1 MRLIALNE
9 MYAVESS
16 DDDRIQRGD
25 MNLREVHIDLLRA
38 MHTGYGFPGPRPGD
52 GALPPSPSRCSSTW
66 PARIDK
72 RRVFGIMQIRSAP
85 AAPVVP
91 VESNPDQ

>member
-25 MNLREVHIDLLRA
+25 MNLCEVHIDLLRA
-38 MHTGYGFPGPRPGD
+38 MHTGYG
-52 GALPPSPSRCSSTW
+52 LPVHDREMERCRQARVDAAQRGT
-66 PARIDK
+66 RIDK
-72 RRVFGIMQIRSAP
+72 RRVFGIMQVRSAP

>member
-38 MHTGYGFPGPRPGD
+38 MHTGYGFPVHDREME
-52 GALPPSPSRCSSTW
+52 RCRQARVDAAQRG
-66 PARIDK
+66 ARIDK
-72 RRVFGIMQIRSAP
+72 RRVFGIMQVRSAP